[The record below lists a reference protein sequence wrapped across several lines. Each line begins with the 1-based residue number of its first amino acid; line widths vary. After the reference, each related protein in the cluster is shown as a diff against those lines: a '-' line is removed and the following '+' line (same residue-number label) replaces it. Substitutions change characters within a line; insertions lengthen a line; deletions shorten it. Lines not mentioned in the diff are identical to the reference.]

1 MVDTT
6 TKRGE
11 RMISHDTFM
20 RMTGEHWT
28 MEQQLVFLAENQD
41 WCDLF
46 FRVIEEKWE
55 VIADTMEVSCIQAFA
70 DNNGLKTDIPRDELP

>member
-1 MVDTT
+1 MVDE
-6 TKRGE
+6 KQGGG

-20 RMTGEHWT
+20 RMTDAHWT
-28 MEQQLVFLAENQD
+28 MEQQLVFLAENSD

-46 FRVIEEKWE
+46 FQVIKEKWE

-70 DNNGLKTDIPRDELP
+70 DNNGLKTNIPRDELP